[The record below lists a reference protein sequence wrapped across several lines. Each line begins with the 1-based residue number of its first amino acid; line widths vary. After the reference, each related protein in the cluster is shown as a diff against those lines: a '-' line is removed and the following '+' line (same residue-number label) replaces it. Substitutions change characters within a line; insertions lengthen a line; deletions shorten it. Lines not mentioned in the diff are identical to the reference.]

1 MARELEPVKVTAD
14 TTLTDVLALARRD
27 AVVLD
32 DNGVRYRLTRE
43 MEDSWAD
50 YDPAKVGAALGAFG
64 GSWSDVDADAV
75 IADIYR
81 AREEGSRPVDRPFG
95 PGS

>member
-1 MARELEPVKVTAD
+1 MAEEPGPVKVTAD
-14 TTLTDVLALARRD
+14 TTLTDVLALARRN

-43 MEDSWAD
+43 TEDIWTD
-50 YDPAKVGAALGAFG
+50 YDPVKVRAALETFG
-64 GSWSDVDADAV
+64 GSWSDVDADAM

-81 AREEGSRPVDRPFG
+81 AREEGSRPVDRPE
-95 PGS
+95 